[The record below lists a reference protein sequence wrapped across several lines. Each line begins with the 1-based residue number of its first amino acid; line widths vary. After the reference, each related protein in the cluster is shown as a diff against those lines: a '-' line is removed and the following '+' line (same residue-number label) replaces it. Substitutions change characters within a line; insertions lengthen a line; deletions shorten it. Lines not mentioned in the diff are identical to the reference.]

1 MSNRKKEPEQETRR
15 AKREMERV
23 ARELFAEEVIKA
35 LEEQRKKRCK
45 NYRIYTQGYVAE
57 KAGISLST
65 YKGYV
70 SGRSHHIDLI
80 TAKMV
85 ADVLGCRLHE
95 IIEKA
100 EH

>member
-1 MSNRKKEPEQETRR
+1 MDNRKKEPEQESIR
-15 AKREMERV
+15 AKREMERS
-23 ARELFAEEVIKA
+23 AGESFAEEVIKA
-35 LEEQRKKRCK
+35 LEEQRKKRRK

-57 KAGISLST
+57 KAGISPST

-85 ADVLGCRLHE
+85 ADALGCRLHE